1 MAAAGKVIVG
11 AVKAGAR
18 RRRPLASPLTIT
30 DRAADRLKR
39 LLSNN
44 NEAEGVL
51 LGVRTRGCNGLSY
64 TLNYVTAGEPAP
76 KGGEVVEE
84 KGVTVHIHPKALF
97 HVVGTEMD
105 YKVDD
110 VASEFV
116 FKNPN
121 ATGSCGC
128 GESFSVG

>member
-1 MAAAGKVIVG
+1 MAAAGKVVVG

-18 RRRPLASPLTIT
+18 RRRTLAAPLTIT
-30 DRAADRLKR
+30 DRAADRLKL
-39 LLSNN
+39 LLSGSSTA
-44 NEAEGVL
+44 EAVL

-64 TLNYVTAGEPAP
+64 TLNYVSENEPAP

-84 KGVTVHIHPKALF
+84 KGVRVHIHPKALF

-110 VASEFV
+110 VASEFI

-121 ATGSCGC
+121 ATASCGC
-128 GESFSVG
+128 GESFSVA